1 MDEGLLILRL
11 VVGLTMAAHGSQKLF
26 GWFGGGRIEGTA
38 AYFGSLGYRAPA
50 TFALLAGLT
59 EFLGGLA
66 IAVGFLVPLAAMGIA
81 VVLLNAIESVK
92 FQNGFWASNGG
103 YELEFLLLASSIG
116 LATAGA
122 GRFSLDR
129 AIGWDD
135 ELSGYAIGGAALA
148 GAIIIGFVTMTWGR
162 GQPEGTE
169 FST

>member
-1 MDEGLLILRL
+1 
-11 VVGLTMAAHGSQKLF
+11 
-26 GWFGGGRIEGTA
+26 
-38 AYFGSLGYRAPA
+38 
-50 TFALLAGLT
+50 
-59 EFLGGLA
+59 
-66 IAVGFLVPLAAMGIA
+66 MGIA
-81 VVLLNAIESVK
+81 VVMLNAIESVK
-92 FQNGFWASNGG
+92 FQNGFWAGNGG
-103 YELEFLLLASSIG
+103 YELEFLLLSASIA
-116 LATAGA
+116 LATAGP